1 MLLEFCFLIAGRPAD
16 AARECHR
23 ILELDENYHLA
34 YLHLSFG
41 HAQQGELEKAVSTA
55 DKAHSLAPWNLTITG
70 YLAGLLKR
78 TGDVSRAVTM
88 LQKLGDG
95 KAYGAPLGF
104 VYYYLVCSE
113 IDQAANWAEK
123 AIEQRAQAIPA
134 VLRLPLAK
142 ELRSSSR
149 WPALAKMMNLPEAV

>member
-1 MLLEFCFLIAGRPAD
+1 MLLEFCFLVAGRPAD
-16 AARECHR
+16 AAKECHR

-41 HAQQGELEKAVSTA
+41 HAQQGKLEEAVTTA
-55 DKAHSLAPWNLTITG
+55 AKAHSLAPWNLTIIG
-70 YLAGLLKR
+70 YFAGLLMR

-104 VYYYLVCSE
+104 VYYYLACSE
-113 IDQAANWAEK
+113 IGQAADWAEQ
-123 AIEQRAQAIPA
+123 AIQQRAQAIPA
-134 VLRLPLAK
+134 ILQLPLAK
-142 ELRSSSR
+142 DLRSSSR
-149 WPALAKMMNLPEAV
+149 WPALAKMMNLRE